1 MIPIYEQGGGR
12 GIGLM
17 LEAFLQRVE
26 EICAEH
32 VKDGRA
38 RAFAIILRNA
48 EDRDLKRVLADQGAY
63 AKLDRL
69 SGTALSVFFVHTA
82 SDEALARFNHIV
94 GARLGVEDAKL
105 PAVAFFRTAAIDDG
119 SVGFTDVE
127 VVPLD
132 SADIIHGLHE
142 LYQRIEQYIAA
153 MDKPAK
159 VVPARG
165 AKAFAAGNF
174 VTLEMFRAALR
185 EGIGLLF

>member
-17 LEAFLQRVE
+17 VEGFLQRME

-32 VKDGRA
+32 VRDGRA
-38 RAFAIILRNA
+38 RAFAVILRNA
-48 EDRDLKRVLADQGAY
+48 EDRDLKRILADQGAY

-69 SGTALSVFFVHTA
+69 SGDVLSVFFVHTA

-94 GARLGVEDAKL
+94 GARIGVADMKV
-105 PAVAFFRTAAIDDG
+105 PAVAFFRTATLEDG

-127 VVPLD
+127 VAALESPDL
-132 SADIIHGLHE
+132 IHGLHE
-142 LYQRIEQYIAA
+142 LYQRIERYVGALDEPVEVA
-153 MDKPAK
+153 KRPAGK
-159 VVPARG
+159 VR
-165 AKAFAAGNF
+165 AAGKF
-174 VTLEMFRAALR
+174 VSLEVFRAALR

>member
-17 LEAFLQRVE
+17 LEPFLQRVE

-32 VKDGRA
+32 VKEGRA

-48 EDRDLKRVLADQGAY
+48 NDRDLKRILADQGAY

-69 SGTALSVFFVHTA
+69 SGASLSVFFVHTA
-82 SDEALARFNHIV
+82 SDEALVRFNRMV
-94 GARLGVEDAKL
+94 GGRIGVEDARL
-105 PAVAFFRTAAIDDG
+105 PAVVFFRIATTDDG
-119 SVGFTDVE
+119 SVGFTNVE
-127 VVPLD
+127 VAPLD
-132 SADIIHGLHE
+132 NVDIIHGLHE
-142 LYQRIEQYIAA
+142 LYQRIEAYIAA
-153 MDKPAK
+153 MDKPDQVGPGRGVK
-159 VVPARG
+159 AR
-165 AKAFAAGNF
+165 AAGKF